1 MDAIIRSDGWSTH
14 NIWEHSTSVHA
25 LYTQRARDEIEEMD
39 CAAQAAELLGT
50 IAQTGDSILDVGCGS
65 GYFFHSLRR
74 RNLGLTYFGID
85 ATGKFIDIGRRE
97 LQKFGMSPENLHEMR
112 IEDFRGEVD
121 HVLCMNVLSNID
133 NYHRPLERMLQT
145 ARRSVILRES
155 IRDGS
160 IYTFVKDAYLDENVD
175 LMVHVNAYDRQE
187 IGEFI
192 STYGFSCREVTD
204 KRTGG
209 APENV
214 IGHPHYWTF
223 LVATRD

>member
-1 MDAIIRSDGWSTH
+1 
-14 NIWEHSTSVHA
+14 
-25 LYTQRARDEIEEMD
+25 
-39 CAAQAAELLGT
+39 
-50 IAQTGDSILDVGCGS
+50 
-65 GYFFHSLRR
+65 
-74 RNLGLTYFGID
+74 
-85 ATGKFIDIGRRE
+85 
-97 LQKFGMSPENLHEMR
+97 
-112 IEDFRGEVD
+112 
-121 HVLCMNVLSNID
+121 
-133 NYHRPLERMLQT
+133 MLQT

-160 IYTFVKDAYLDENVD
+160 IYSFVKDAYLYENVA
-175 LMVHVNAYDRQE
+175 LMLHVNAYDRRE

-223 LVATRD
+223 LVATRN